1 MGNPHRP
8 NVAAI
13 LRSRRIRDRLVILCE
28 GDHVLDGDTDSAPSP
43 LTYGRLEH
51 TPDSNFYK
59 ACVPRD
65 WHNSR
70 LPQFFNCGGRADVIH
85 TFEDLLGAH
94 ELTESGESYLN
105 PDKLYAL
112 VDVDLQ
118 PGALPGGYPWA
129 TTEDVHAALYR
140 DGVVHEVPEDRHRI
154 WVTAL
159 VHKEAFFVL
168 PSAETCWAEGLV
180 PHFKGAPLDLR
191 QFHVEIAR
199 RMESDADLAQQI
211 EKVRGR
217 LGRFGVGPRLNASCG
232 RVLHESWTALANET
246 SAAEYEVL
254 VRALLTLAKVKPV
267 WEEIGPD
274 LQARRALSPE
284 LFRDQLG
291 LRVARK
297 ISGLTPA
304 EHPLAGFFAWLK
316 PRR

>member
-1 MGNPHRP
+1 
-8 NVAAI
+8 VQ
-13 LRSRRIRDRLVILCE
+13 
-28 GDHVLDGDTDSAPSP
+28 SP
-43 LTYGRLEH
+43 QTYGRLEQ

-65 WHNSR
+65 WHGSR

-85 TFEDLLGAH
+85 TFQALLRAH
-94 ELTESGESYLN
+94 RAKPNDSYLS
-105 PDKLYAL
+105 PGKLYAL

-118 PGALPGGYPWA
+118 PGALPEGYPWA

-191 QFHVEIAR
+191 QLHAEVAR
-199 RMESDADLAQQI
+199 RLEGDADLASRLD
-211 EKVRGR
+211 KVGER
-217 LGRFGVGPRLNASCG
+217 LGRFAVGTRLNASCG
-232 RVLHESWTALANET
+232 RDLHESWTAAT
-246 SAAEYEVL
+246 AGSSGPEYEML
-254 VRALLTLAKVKPV
+254 VRALLTVAKVKPV
-267 WEEIGPD
+267 WKEIEPD
-274 LQARRALSPE
+274 SRAGHALPPE
-284 LFRDQLG
+284 TFRDQLG
-291 LRVARK
+291 LRVAGQ
-297 ISGLTPA
+297 ISDLAPS